1 MLELL
6 QARDAERTRFREV
19 LRKRVR
25 ADLLRH
31 LSELIPGIQVIVFGS
46 LVQEGRF
53 HERSDVDRALEQ
65 EPVGTNFYRLTGE
78 LMERLGRPV
87 DIVDLSR
94 SRLAEKIRQE
104 GERWMP

>member
-6 QARDAERTRFREV
+6 QAREAKRSRSREL
-19 LRKRVR
+19 LRERVR
-25 ADLLRH
+25 ADLRRH
-31 LSELIPGIQVIVFGS
+31 LTELLPGIPVVVFGS

-53 HERSDVDRALEQ
+53 HENSDIDIAIER
-65 EPVGTNFYRLTGE
+65 EPESTNLYRLTGE

-94 SRLAEKIRQE
+94 SRLAEKIRRE
-104 GERWMP
+104 EERWTV